1 MDGLDGRRNGIG
13 FTGQRDAGQA
23 AMSLPGATRGG
34 FKVTVSPGVVQVT
47 GKSPFRNGGGG
58 GGRAGISEWS
68 RQSRASMVK
77 TVASL
82 DMTVLDNLV
91 GYPAMVTL
99 TLPGAWEVV
108 APTADVFK
116 GHFAAWR
123 KRYRRRW
130 GIKWMGLWK
139 LEFQRRGAPHLHLY
153 QVVPLDAS
161 FTSWCSSSWSD
172 IVAHPDPVERAK
184 HARAGTR
191 VDVMKGA
198 RASDPRRL
206 AIYFGKHAAPGG
218 EADKEYQ
225 HTVPQLWVDN
235 GGPGRFWGYIGL
247 EKASVTREIDA
258 SEFVVIRRWLRKAQR
273 STRGVTIPKHRRD
286 TRKPLV
292 DNRTKKLPVVTQV
305 LRSDYKRCSVVELA
319 PGVMAG
325 HRRTYTRMVTRYRN
339 PAALTKGAQGGF
351 VLFNDAP
358 AVTRAIARG
367 LAQR

>member
-1 MDGLDGRRNGIG
+1 MDALDGRKAGIG
-13 FTGQRDAGQA
+13 FTGISDASDA
-23 AMSLPGATRGG
+23 AMQLPAHGGG
-34 FKVTVSPGVVQVT
+34 FRVTVSPGVIQVK
-47 GKSPFRNGGGG
+47 GKSPFRTAGG
-58 GGRAGISEWS
+58 GGRANIREWS
-68 RQSRASMVK
+68 RSSRANMVK

-82 DMTVLDNLV
+82 DLTPMDGLA

-99 TLPGAWEVV
+99 TLPGDWEVV
-108 APTADVFK
+108 APTAAVFK
-116 GHFAAWR
+116 ADFKEWR
-123 KRYRRRW
+123 KRYARRW
-130 GIKWMGLWK
+130 GVRWVGLWK

-153 QVVPLDAS
+153 QVVPSDPE
-161 FTSWCSSSWSD
+161 FPSWCSQSWAD
-172 IVAHPDPVERAK
+172 VVNHPDPVQRAN

-206 AIYFGKHAAPGG
+206 AVYFGKHSAPGG

-225 HTVPQLWVDN
+225 HTVPQLWLDN

-247 EKASVTREIDA
+247 EKACVTREIGLD
-258 SEFVVIRRWLRKAQR
+258 EFIEIRRWLRKAQR
-273 STRGVTIPKHRRD
+273 SIRGVTIPKHRRD

-292 DNRTKKLPVVTQV
+292 DNRTRKISVRTQV
-305 LRSDYKRCSVVELA
+305 LRSDYKRCETVELA
-319 PGVMAG
+319 PGVLAG

-339 PAALTKGAQGGF
+339 PAALTKDGQGGF

-367 LAQR
+367 LQQR